1 MMCVLILA
9 ILAALVGWI
18 FYRLE
23 SFPAR
28 TARQVSA
35 GFAEV
40 LNVQPKVTVNN
51 RVIVE
56 QSKSLIELAVVSR
69 VTQVE
74 HDSESQW
81 LKSTKRVK
89 LRGVYQIKAGFDLA
103 QPFSV
108 RIEGR
113 RVFVEVPPP
122 RILSVDAQSVEV
134 LSLQNGIWNKVS
146 APELEA
152 ELRGLPIL
160 ARQKASEAGLQKEA
174 LEMIT
179 ARLREKFGTQFDIE
193 VRVSGKRELMTEG
206 AAP

>member
-1 MMCVLILA
+1 MCVLIMA
-9 ILAALVGWI
+9 ILAALAGWI

-40 LNVQPKVTVNN
+40 LNVQPTVTVNN

-74 HDSESQW
+74 RESESQW

-152 ELRGLPIL
+152 ELRVLPIL

-179 ARLREKFGTQFDIE
+179 ARLREKFGTQFEAIE
-193 VRVSGKRELMTEG
+193 VRVSGKRELMTDG